1 MNTYLFLGTIIT
13 IGIIVLVNNIS
24 IFADQAIWRNYDNMK
39 DLVNGI
45 KNGEKDDNNINWEKF
60 SQYF

>member
-1 MNTYLFLGTIIT
+1 LNTYLFLGTIIT
-13 IGIIVLVNNIS
+13 IGIIVLVNNNS